1 MMTCF
6 KLLPILPIAI
16 AGVLGW
22 SALAIPVATAIE
34 PPLPPRAGGSRGD
47 VCVIA
52 PNLPRA
58 TATVWSDRPL
68 FLWRGNVSRLEV
80 RTDADTVLWSYTPPA
95 GSERALYDGEPLQPG
110 QSYVWTIFDRQGE
123 PLFAVPFRL
132 MLAARRDVIADE
144 LIVLEAQ
151 LTSERA
157 TPEAIARQ
165 RINYFAERQ
174 LWADVLRES
183 AASEGTT
190 AGNSEYLQAVYAY
203 LCGASDR

>member
-1 MMTCF
+1 MTCF

-16 AGVLGW
+16 AGVIGW
-22 SALAIPVATAIE
+22 SAGVMPKASAIE
-34 PPLPPRAGGSRGD
+34 PPLPPRAGGSRGE

-68 FLWRGNVSRLEV
+68 FLWRGNASRIEV
-80 RTDADTVLWSYTPPA
+80 RAESDDTLLWNYTPPA
-95 GSERALYDGEPLQPG
+95 AAERALYDGEPLQPG
-110 QSYVWTIFDRQGE
+110 QSYVWTIFDRQGD

-165 RINYFAERQ
+165 RANYFAERQ

-183 AASEGTT
+183 VAAEGT
-190 AGNSEYLQAVYAY
+190 AAENSEYLQAVYAY
-203 LCGASDR
+203 LCGARDR